1 MKPNLFYNTINLT
14 SKDIERAEAD
24 CRSQEELILSIFEAD
39 PSKGYTPYEIWL
51 RTDQRYPATSIRR
64 AMTNLSGSKHGYKLE
79 MTNEMRKGQYG
90 KPNHVWTIRKGQLRI
105 KL

>member
-1 MKPNLFYNTINLT
+1 MKPNLFYNTINLA
-14 SKDIERAEAD
+14 SKEANKAELD
-24 CRSQEELILSIFEAD
+24 CKNQEELILSVFESN
-39 PSKGYTPYEIWL
+39 PNSGLTPYDIYLYFNEKIL
-51 RTDQRYPATSIRR
+51 SSSIRR